1 MTYAIKT
8 PTKNRPPFISK
19 GIAMIRNSPSR
30 LFNARADCGSR
41 RLSRSNLHSLKIGG
55 FLTAALL
62 SFFST
67 VFSTATI
74 AQTTAAQPQ
83 PAVEVGVDAS
93 IKPGDDFFAYA
104 NGDWLKT
111 TDIPAGRQRWSERN
125 EIAERTRQQIASL
138 LESNVTAPKG
148 STARKVADFQ
158 AAYLNRTAIEAK
170 GLAPIKP
177 LFEQINR
184 VRDKVA
190 LTQLLGRNLRAD
202 VDPLNAG
209 IYQSAHLLGLA
220 VQASI
225 HGEKNNVA
233 FLLQGGLGLPD
244 RTHYLSAEPPMQ
256 ALRTQYLQY
265 IGKLLEMAD
274 SGTANSASVSIS
286 TLIAKRADAV
296 MALETAIAQSHATRE
311 ASAEDRNADNVW
323 TRADFVR
330 QAPGMDWSQ
339 FFAAAQLHKS
349 QSFVA
354 WQPSA
359 IKGVAALVAAQP
371 LNVWK
376 DYLRFHTIHS
386 RADVLPQSIAAQARA
401 VRVAATGQAVPT
413 NDAQRAIDATHAAMR
428 EAIGRLYA
436 ERYFPAKHKA
446 QVTAIA
452 ANVVAAFGRRLDSV
466 TWMSPNSK
474 MIAQAKLKTLYFG
487 VGYPNKW
494 QDDADLTIDTADALG
509 NLTRIA
515 NRNYRRAIA
524 SLGKPIDQTAWTI
537 APQTPGAVLT
547 FHTNAYNF
555 AAALLQIPKFDP
567 AATEATN
574 YGAIGA
580 IIGHEVSHFID
591 TLGAEYEPDGRM
603 RRWWTAEDM
612 SRYQAATQ
620 SLVNQYA
627 DYKPLPDQA
636 INGKNT
642 LVENLADL
650 GGLAVAFDAYRRM
663 LGQTVGSKIN
673 DNAYVRQQD
682 RQFFIGYA
690 RSWRSKMSEEA
701 LRKYLTNDSHAPER
715 YRIATVRNI
724 DAWYEAFDVLP
735 GDRLYLAPEARVRV
749 W

>member
-1 MTYAIKT
+1 
-8 PTKNRPPFISK
+8 
-19 GIAMIRNSPSR
+19 
-30 LFNARADCGSR
+30 
-41 RLSRSNLHSLKIGG
+41 
-55 FLTAALL
+55 
-62 SFFST
+62 
-67 VFSTATI
+67 
-74 AQTTAAQPQ
+74 
-83 PAVEVGVDAS
+83 
-93 IKPGDDFFAYA
+93 
-104 NGDWLKT
+104 
-111 TDIPAGRQRWSERN
+111 
-125 EIAERTRQQIASL
+125 
-138 LESNVTAPKG
+138 
-148 STARKVADFQ
+148 
-158 AAYLNRTAIEAK
+158 
-170 GLAPIKP
+170 
-177 LFEQINR
+177 
-184 VRDKVA
+184 
-190 LTQLLGRNLRAD
+190 
-202 VDPLNAG
+202 
-209 IYQSAHLLGLA
+209 
-220 VQASI
+220 
-225 HGEKNNVA
+225 
-233 FLLQGGLGLPD
+233 
-244 RTHYLSAEPPMQ
+244 
-256 ALRTQYLQY
+256 
-265 IGKLLEMAD
+265 
-274 SGTANSASVSIS
+274 
-286 TLIAKRADAV
+286 
-296 MALETAIAQSHATRE
+296 
-311 ASAEDRNADNVW
+311 
-323 TRADFVR
+323 
-330 QAPGMDWSQ
+330 
-339 FFAAAQLHKS
+339 
-349 QSFVA
+349 
-354 WQPSA
+354 
-359 IKGVAALVAAQP
+359 
-371 LNVWK
+371 
-376 DYLRFHTIHS
+376 
-386 RADVLPQSIAAQARA
+386 
-401 VRVAATGQAVPT
+401 
-413 NDAQRAIDATHAAMR
+413 
-428 EAIGRLYA
+428 
-436 ERYFPAKHKA
+436 
-446 QVTAIA
+446 
-452 ANVVAAFGRRLDSV
+452 
-466 TWMSPNSK
+466 MSPNSK

-663 LGQTVGSKIN
+663 LGSKIN